1 MYQVYNGHFDGLS
14 TLERTGETSLELT
27 PFQETKAKL
36 TANIGIKHAKAGYE
50 ARYNINILELAIVT

>member
-27 PFQETKAKL
+27 PFQEIKAKL
-36 TANIGIKHAKAGYE
+36 TGNIGIKQAKAGYE
-50 ARYNINILELAIVT
+50 ARYIM